1 MEKDDIKELYINK
14 TFSLV
19 KLKNNWWTILG
30 SSLIC
35 HKMAFQ
41 YSTFT
46 LSENNKDIYA
56 FDPPGGPFMAVGS
69 SIRYSDDIQ
78 FIIKKIAVCGKFFIL
93 FKLE

>member
-1 MEKDDIKELYINK
+1 MMEKDDIKELYVSN
-14 TFSLV
+14 TFSLI

-30 SSLIC
+30 SNSIN

-46 LSENNKDIYA
+46 LSENDEIYA
-56 FDPPGGPFMAVGS
+56 FDPPGGPYMPIGCR
-69 SIRYSDDIQ
+69 IRYSDDIQ
-78 FIIKKIAVCGKFFIL
+78 FTIKKITVCEKFFIL